1 MKYVTEYRDAA
12 LVGATLREIGRV
24 TTRPWVIMEIC
35 GGQTHAIVRHGLDQL
50 LPPAIELVH
59 GPGCPVC
66 VTPLELIDKA
76 LDIAARPNVI
86 FTSYGD
92 MLRVPGTDR
101 DLFSVRAAGGAV
113 RVVYSPLDAVK
124 IAQANPD
131 KEVVFFAIGFETTA
145 PANAMSVVQARALGL
160 KNYSVLVSH
169 VCVPPAMH
177 AILGS
182 PHNRVQGFLAAGHV
196 SAVMGYWEYPPIA
209 AQYGVPIVVTGFEP
223 LDVAQGILATVRQLE
238 AGRHEV
244 ENAYSR
250 AVTFEGNI
258 PAQRV
263 IEQVFEV
270 RDRQWRGIGVIPAS
284 GWGLRAEY
292 ADFDAERRWDV
303 SSIRPQESPLCIAGQ
318 ILQGL
323 KKPHDCTA
331 FGVQCTPESP
341 LGATMVSSEGACA
354 AYYRY
359 GRHLSSDE
367 LRVTSDEFGTAPHSP
382 TLHSSPVTRH
392 SSLP

>member
-1 MKYVTEYRDAA
+1 MKYVTEYRDAE
-12 LVGATLREIGRV
+12 LVQATLREISRIV
-24 TTRPWVIMEIC
+24 TRPWVIMEIC
-35 GGQTHAIVRHGLDQL
+35 GGQTHAIVRHGIDQL
-50 LPPAIELVH
+50 LPSEIELVH

-76 LDIAARPNVI
+76 LNIAARPNVI

-92 MLRVPGTDR
+92 MLRVPGSGR
-101 DLFSVRAAGGAV
+101 DLFAVRATGGDV

-145 PANAMSVVQARALGL
+145 PANAMSVLQARALGL
-160 KNYSVLVSH
+160 TNYSVLVSH

-196 SAVMGYWEYPPIA
+196 NAIMGYWEYPAIA
-209 AQYGVPIVVTGFEP
+209 EQYRVPIVVTGFEP
-223 LDVAQGILATVRQLE
+223 LDVATGILAVVRQLE
-238 AGRHEV
+238 AGKAQV
-244 ENAYSR
+244 ENAYGR
-250 AVTFEGNI
+250 AVTLAGNA
-258 PAQRV
+258 PAQQV

-270 RDRQWRGIGVIPAS
+270 RDRQWRGVGLIPAS
-284 GWGLRAEY
+284 GWGLRREFA
-292 ADFDAERRWDV
+292 AFDAEARFDV
-303 SSIRPQESPLCIAGQ
+303 GEIHTQESPLCIAGQ

-323 KKPHDCTA
+323 KKPHDCPA
-331 FGVQCTPESP
+331 FGSLCTPESP

-354 AYYRY
+354 AYFRY
-359 GRHLSSDE
+359 GRHLENYE
-367 LRVTSDEFGTAPHSP
+367 LEIMN
-382 TLHSSPVTRH
+382 
-392 SSLP
+392 